1 MYGMETERENTAE
14 FVITHMLRAEYI
26 FGEDALIHIS
36 YTPIPYRIMNKKKS
50 PFFNQMFGRGNLGKA
65 ALPSPHWVRISQ

>member
-36 YTPIPYRIMNKKKS
+36 HTPY
-50 PFFNQMFGRGNLGKA
+50 
-65 ALPSPHWVRISQ
+65 HTE